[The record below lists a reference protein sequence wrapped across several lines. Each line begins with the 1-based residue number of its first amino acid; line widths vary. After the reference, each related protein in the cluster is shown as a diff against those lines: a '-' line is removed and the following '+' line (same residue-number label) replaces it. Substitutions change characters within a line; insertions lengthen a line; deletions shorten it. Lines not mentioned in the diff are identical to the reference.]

1 VKALATT
8 ILFLLTL
15 DGVACA
21 LLAWDQVGPVEIL
34 IWTLSLGVAALIGE
48 VLDASFSAI
57 EEKRRA
63 KVAVFLGTM
72 QLSLLVLAL
81 VLAAGKP
88 SPGLLGFLSNVLA
101 GYALLVLMLVHL
113 TPHPR
118 GVVGHA
124 LALIALAALH
134 GGGLAAWAVS
144 SGLGL
149 TGLYLGLDHHLRL
162 LATHRV
168 GDTPYTGL
176 ALRRTAVL
184 VLPVALALGLAVARL
199 APERAPVVVP
209 DPVEQGY
216 VPLDE
221 NKEERELD
229 LRALRALLL
238 AAIGGAVAIY
248 AVGRW
253 LARSKG
259 GDPKSIETPE
269 PLRGRLERIRPEAK
283 GRKRLPEYPG
293 RRGRI
298 VRAYLN
304 LLRGAERVGFPRR
317 PDETPEEFASLL
329 GEPRAPLARVT
340 EVFARTRYGP
350 GDPSDQDVAEAEGG
364 ADAVLGHLAR
374 QPPKRRHVV
383 RDAEETPRS
392 FDSGTGPG
400 PGQ

>member
-8 ILFLLTL
+8 VLFLLTL

-21 LLAWDQVGPVEIL
+21 LLAWDQLGALEIV
-34 IWTLSLGVAALIGE
+34 IWTLALGVAVLIGE
-48 VLDASFSAI
+48 VLDASFSTI
-57 EEKRRA
+57 EEKRRGRM
-63 KVAVFLGTM
+63 AVFLGTM

-134 GGGLAAWAVS
+134 GGALAAWAVS

-149 TGLYLGLDHHLRL
+149 TGLYLGLDHHIRL

-168 GDTPYTGL
+168 DDTPYTGV
-176 ALRRTAVL
+176 ALRRTAAL

-216 VPLDE
+216 VPVNE
-221 NKEERELD
+221 NKEERQLD
-229 LRALRALLL
+229 LRALRALVL
-238 AAIGGAVAIY
+238 AGVGGAVAIY

-259 GDPKSIETPE
+259 AEPKSIETPE
-269 PLRGRLERIRPEAK
+269 PLRGKLERIRPEV
-283 GRKRLPEYPG
+283 KRARPLPEYPG

-304 LLRGAERVGFPRR
+304 LLRGAERIGFPRR
-317 PDETPEEFASLL
+317 PDETPEEFAMLL
-329 GEPRAPLARVT
+329 REPRAPLTHVT
-340 EVFARTRYGP
+340 EVFARARYGP
-350 GDPSDQDVAEAEGG
+350 GDPTDQDVVEAEGST
-364 ADAVLGHLAR
+364 DAVLGHLAR
-374 QPPKRRHVV
+374 HPPKRRRIV
-383 RDAEETPRS
+383 RDAEEATGS
-392 FDSGTGPG
+392 FDSATARGHRR
-400 PGQ
+400 